1 MANYRHNRMN
11 QRGFSLVELV
21 IVVVIM
27 GIIAAIAIPRLSRG
41 ARTAGAS
48 ALKGDLAA
56 LRNAIE
62 LYAAE
67 HDGKYPDTNIV
78 NQLTQ
83 FSNAVG
89 TSFSPTK
96 DVAGGNIYGPY
107 LKEIPPLPVG
117 TKKGTTGIHVAS
129 LGTDTPPQG
138 GTSDGWWYNTISQS
152 IRANLPDTDVD
163 DDGEKYNTF

>member
-1 MANYRHNRMN
+1 MSRTRKQTATG
-11 QRGFSLVELV
+11 GFSLVELV

-48 ALKGDLAA
+48 ALRGDLAT

-67 HDGKYPDTNIV
+67 HDGNYPDANIV
-78 NQLTQ
+78 DQLTKYSNLVGDT
-83 FSNAVG
+83 FS
-89 TSFSPTK
+89 TTK
-96 DVAGGNIYGPY
+96 DSSTGVVYGPY
-107 LKEIPPLPVG
+107 LKEFPPMPVG
-117 TKKGTTGIHVAS
+117 TKKEATSVHVAT

-138 GTSDGWWYNTISQS
+138 AATDGWWYNTATLE
-152 IRANLPDTDVD
+152 IRANLPTTDVD
-163 DDGEKYNTF
+163 DDGVAYNTF